1 MKQLKTLVLR
11 EKYYAGIEYEINRIL
26 LDLIYRPLAALFAKP
41 SEILNAGSVL
51 LEAVATG
58 RVWYEDGLFSG
69 EFSSRISSQL
79 ECIGATYNPASRTFS
94 LPSDRVPTEIRI
106 AQAQADSRYDA
117 LRRAMVQVLDG
128 VDIESLTDRS
138 GIPARMRQSVD
149 WMEGDFQKT
158 VAAITIAPKL
168 TEDQR
173 RIISGEWG
181 KNLELYIQGW
191 AKDNIL
197 ELRQKVSTNAFAGR
211 RAEELV
217 SLITENYGV
226 SRRKAKFLARQETSL
241 LMSKFQQTRYQD
253 IGIRRYRWS
262 TSHDE
267 RVRHDHKV
275 LDGKVFSWDD
285 PPITDR
291 ETGARNNPG
300 EDFNCRC
307 IAVALVE

>member
-1 MKQLKTLVLR
+1 MVLR

-173 RIISGEWG
+173 RIISGE
-181 KNLELYIQGW
+181 
-191 AKDNIL
+191 
-197 ELRQKVSTNAFAGR
+197 
-211 RAEELV
+211 
-217 SLITENYGV
+217 
-226 SRRKAKFLARQETSL
+226 
-241 LMSKFQQTRYQD
+241 
-253 IGIRRYRWS
+253 
-262 TSHDE
+262 
-267 RVRHDHKV
+267 
-275 LDGKVFSWDD
+275 
-285 PPITDR
+285 
-291 ETGARNNPG
+291 
-300 EDFNCRC
+300 
-307 IAVALVE
+307 